1 MYALTLK
8 IQGISFLLAWM
19 TSDSRTELAENS
31 SSLLRIESQA
41 QYIEIFHDIFD
52 LNIWA
57 SHLNEHLAHLMS
69 MTWLTMT
76 PGWAPFPS
84 PSSYRK
90 SLKSQTTAQTLCQPL
105 FTPVGFGTWK
115 RQLNL
120 HFKAAKKNLWLIVY
134 RQTNNNGKGSMCLI
148 QMTINKD
155 SIANSEEYM
164 KSRTNLTL
172 RCPSYAVP
180 MPLWASIPN
189 LPFVWSGA
197 TGHTEGALSAQVT
210 WQEKLQTIRRD
221 GEHRHWVLQSILSI
235 RHPGI
240 GAHLINQCE
249 RKGSPLFYSK
259 LEWLFLQW
267 NIKGT
272 ILKDYTG
279 YPYAFLWRYKV
290 VRVWTSQ
297 KLKM

>member
-1 MYALTLK
+1 M
-8 IQGISFLLAWM
+8 G
-19 TSDSRTELAENS
+19 
-31 SSLLRIESQA
+31 
-41 QYIEIFHDIFD
+41 
-52 LNIWA
+52 
-57 SHLNEHLAHLMS
+57 
-69 MTWLTMT
+69 
-76 PGWAPFPS
+76 
-84 PSSYRK
+84 
-90 SLKSQTTAQTLCQPL
+90 
-105 FTPVGFGTWK
+105 
-115 RQLNL
+115 
-120 HFKAAKKNLWLIVY
+120 KA
-134 RQTNNNGKGSMCLI
+134 SMCLI

-155 SIANSEEYM
+155 SKANSEEYM
-164 KSRTNLTL
+164 KSKTNLTL

-221 GEHRHWVLQSILSI
+221 GGHRHWVLQSILSI

-267 NIKGT
+267 NTKGK
-272 ILKDYTG
+272 ILKGYTG
-279 YPYAFLWRYKV
+279 YLYAFLWINKV
-290 VRVWTSQ
+290 VRVWSSR
-297 KLKM
+297 KLKMSYSLLSYSHITPSFHFSCGVSSPSQAQPWRRSPTMREVHWLHFVGMVKDFTINWCALGCGAENISNVIKPFP